1 MDDSSTPAPTASSS
15 LNRLWPWLVVMLV
28 LLFIGAIRIR
38 LLNVPLERD
47 EGEYAYAGQLILQ
60 GHPPYE
66 LAYNMKLPGTYYAY
80 AAGMTVFGQ
89 TTTGIHLMLLAV
101 NALTIVFV
109 FLLGRALAGS
119 VAGLAACAS
128 YGLLSTST
136 PVFGQAAHATQ
147 FVVLF
152 AVPGT
157 WLLWRVLQSGRRG
170 AIFSS
175 GLLYGLAFLMKQ
187 QGMVFGVFG
196 LLVLVWRE
204 WSLSSRA
211 ALKESAQRIGLFV
224 LGAALPFL
232 AICGLLAVS
241 GVFAKFWFWTF
252 AYAWQYATN
261 IPMAEGFENLR
272 TYLRVCLKFYGG
284 FWILAAVVLLVGWR
298 SKADMRRVVFALAFF
313 VLSFLGTVPGGHFFN
328 HYFVLVLP
336 ALSLLVG
343 LAVGLLPAVLAGWMR
358 MLPAM
363 LLAGVLIWDVRMQ
376 RGIFFQLSPP
386 ALCQSLYGPN
396 PFLESAAVAGYIRN
410 HSDPDARVAVFGS
423 EPEIYFYA
431 RRHSATGYIYTY
443 SLMENQPYA
452 ATMQREMIRE
462 IEQARPEYFVAV
474 INGYSWT
481 QQETSDM
488 DIWYWEQKYAAENY
502 DCVGLVDLRSGV
514 PALELWGDEA
524 KNFAGRLAQY
534 YSGNLA
540 QFIEVYKRKPQA
552 D

>member
-1 MDDSSTPAPTASSS
+1 MVQPSPTPANPSQTV
-15 LNRLWPWLVVMLV
+15 LVRLWPWLVVMLV
-28 LLFIGAIRIR
+28 LLFVGFIRIR

-80 AAGMTVFGQ
+80 AAGMAMFGQ

-119 VAGLAACAS
+119 AAGLAACAS
-128 YGLLSTST
+128 YGLMSTST
-136 PVFGQAAHATQ
+136 AVLGHAAHATQ

-157 WLLWRVLQSGRRG
+157 WLLWRVLPSGRRG

-261 IPMAEGFENLR
+261 IPMAEGFENLL
-272 TYLRVCLKFYGG
+272 TYLWGNLNFYGG
-284 FWILAAVVLLVGWR
+284 FWILTGAGLTIVLR
-298 SKADMRRVVFALAFF
+298 QKSEQRRILF
-313 VLSFLGTVPGGHFFN
+313 VLGLLFFSFLGTIPGAHFYN
-328 HYFVLVLP
+328 HYFVLMLP
-336 ALSLLVG
+336 AFAAVIG
-343 LAVGLLPAVLAGWMR
+343 LAVERLSSVLKGGMRFIPALFLASVM
-358 MLPAM
+358 
-363 LLAGVLIWDVRMQ
+363 VWDVWLQ
-376 RGIFFQLSPP
+376 RAVFFQLTPQN
-386 ALCQSLYGPN
+386 LCPVLWACAKKRTQ
-396 PFLESAAVAGYIRN
+396 VKR
-410 HSDPDARVAVFGS
+410 D
-423 EPEIYFYA
+423 
-431 RRHSATGYIYTY
+431 
-443 SLMENQPYA
+443 
-452 ATMQREMIRE
+452 
-462 IEQARPEYFVAV
+462 IER
-474 INGYSWT
+474 
-481 QQETSDM
+481 
-488 DIWYWEQKYAAENY
+488 
-502 DCVGLVDLRSGV
+502 
-514 PALELWGDEA
+514 
-524 KNFAGRLAQY
+524 
-534 YSGNLA
+534 
-540 QFIEVYKRKPQA
+540 
-552 D
+552 